1 MDIKL
6 KLPPPSEV
14 AIFDLEN
21 IINSRKRM
29 STIEK
34 IVHLNNLEEALL
46 VKVEKKDK
54 ENKVKNEV
62 E

>member
-1 MDIKL
+1 
-6 KLPPPSEV
+6 
-14 AIFDLEN
+14 
-21 IINSRKRM
+21 M

-54 ENKVKNEV
+54 ENKAKNEA